1 MSPTLKKYLD
11 ENQVPYEV
19 TTHPEAYTSQEIA
32 AMLHK
37 TGKRLAKVVMVKAG
51 DQWVMCVLP
60 AHELIDIG
68 RLEKV
73 LESKP
78 VRLATEEEFKSLFP
92 DCDVGAMP
100 PFGNLYNNIPIYLD
114 ERLAQ
119 YNQFYFEGGSHT
131 ETVTM
136 SMADYRR
143 LVSPKIA
150 LFGRFSRPKAA

>member
-1 MSPTLKKYLD
+1 MSPTLKNYLD
-11 ENQVPYEV
+11 QNHISYQIL
-19 TTHPEAYTSQEIA
+19 THPEAYTSQEIA

-60 AHELIDIG
+60 AHELVDIG
-68 RLEKV
+68 RLEMI
-73 LESKP
+73 LGSRQ
-78 VRLATEEEFKSLFP
+78 VRLATEEEFKALFP

-100 PFGNLYNNIPIYLD
+100 PFGNLYNIPVYLD
-114 ERLAQ
+114 ERLTQ
-119 YNQFYFEGGSHT
+119 YDQFYFEGGSHT

>member
-1 MSPTLKKYLD
+1 MTPRLKKYLD
-11 ENQVPYEV
+11 ENQVRYEV

-37 TGKRLAKVVMVKAG
+37 SGKRLAKVVMVKAG
-51 DQWVMCVLP
+51 DEWVMVVLP
-60 AHELIDIG
+60 GHELVDIG
-68 RLEKV
+68 RLETI
-73 LESKP
+73 LGSRQ
-78 VRLATEEEFKSLFP
+78 VRLATEEEFKNLFP
-92 DCDVGAMP
+92 DCEVGAMP
-100 PFGNLYNNIPIYLD
+100 PFGNLYHIPVYLD
-114 ERLAQ
+114 ERLLQ
-119 YNQFYFEGGSHT
+119 YDRFYFEAGNHT

>member
-11 ENQVPYEV
+11 ENQIRYEV

-32 AMLHK
+32 ATLHK
-37 TGKRLAKVVMVKAG
+37 SGKRLAKVVMVRAE
-51 DQWVMCVLP
+51 DQWAMCVLP

-68 RLEKV
+68 RLETILGSRKI
-73 LESKP
+73 
-78 VRLATEEEFKSLFP
+78 RLATEEEFKTLFP

-100 PFGNLYNNIPIYLD
+100 PFGNLYNNIPVYLD

-119 YNQFYFEGGSHT
+119 YDQFYFEGGSHT

-143 LVSPKIA
+143 LVGPKIA